1 MSPEFF
7 NRWSFHQ
14 KIGILALL
22 LMEAL
27 FSYLLIRFDL
37 LSVRGFVF
45 TFYIAAYMVL
55 IVMIRLY
62 DLYGRSTS
70 DLIRFE
76 AILAAALGIIAAIA
90 LFIAEGTYSIPLALL
105 ESLLS
110 IAIYLLWMIGMKRW
124 IRREFGPHEYI
135 CVGNDDDSP
144 EELMNLNK
152 ADGNIFSSGK
162 YFKAADGLEIL
173 DYMKLFRIGIM
184 VITGLSADT
193 CRDMLRICQ
202 RCNAM
207 AFFVEKPNLAEYQG
221 DIREVYIGGRKL
233 WMYLPQN

>member
-7 NRWSFHQ
+7 YRWSFHQ

-27 FSYLLIRFDL
+27 FSCLLIRFDL

-62 DLYGRSTS
+62 DLYGRSTR

-90 LFIAEGTYSIPLALL
+90 LFIACAPA
-105 ESLLS
+105 
-110 IAIYLLWMIGMKRW
+110 
-124 IRREFGPHEYI
+124 
-135 CVGNDDDSP
+135 
-144 EELMNLNK
+144 
-152 ADGNIFSSGK
+152 
-162 YFKAADGLEIL
+162 
-173 DYMKLFRIGIM
+173 KL
-184 VITGLSADT
+184 
-193 CRDMLRICQ
+193 
-202 RCNAM
+202 
-207 AFFVEKPNLAEYQG
+207 YQG
-221 DIREVYIGGRKL
+221 SGI
-233 WMYLPQN
+233 NC